1 MLMYVILCWSILY
14 YLVYIYYLGLKFSDS
29 KTKVFNPISLNVPQ
43 DELMVVVVYAGLIIS
58 QAHLESDASTLH
70 HAHHYVVVGF

>member
-1 MLMYVILCWSILY
+1 MS
-14 YLVYIYYLGLKFSDS
+14 
-29 KTKVFNPISLNVPQ
+29 PQ

-58 QAHLESDASTLH
+58 QAHLEYDASTSLH